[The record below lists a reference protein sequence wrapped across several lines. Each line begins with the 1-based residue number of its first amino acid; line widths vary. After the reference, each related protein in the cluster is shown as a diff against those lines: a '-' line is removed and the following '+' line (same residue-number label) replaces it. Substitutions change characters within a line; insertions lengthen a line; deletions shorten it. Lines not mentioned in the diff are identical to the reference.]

1 MAGRFDFRSPG
12 AAAATSLS
20 DFLVQREAQRRQM
33 LMDQLAQKRF
43 EAERA
48 DRAQAVERQQ
58 QQDLIAADER
68 AKRDMLAERDY
79 NDQQERQRIADE
91 RYESERTARELAA
104 KDAAANRYLDT
115 ERGYYEADKR
125 RQFEAAESARDRAS
139 QERRMAMGSAGSSSK
154 PTQGQLTADTFYGRA
169 VDALDVIDGAEK
181 SLSTWDL
188 VAPSFA
194 QSEAGQTY
202 TQAKRQWVE
211 AYLRKDSGAAI
222 GKDEYAN
229 ADRAYFPQVGD
240 KPETL
245 KRKRE
250 ARERITET
258 IRTQG
263 TGQSSGNGN
272 GRKPTARELIEKYGR

>member
-1 MAGRFDFRSPG
+1 MAGRFNFVNPG

-20 DFLVQREAQRRQM
+20 DFLIQREVARRQ
-33 LMDQLAQKRF
+33 QLQDALAMKQYQDAQ
-43 EAERA
+43 AERQ
-48 DRAQAVERQQ
+48 RQAERQARLDQ
-58 QQDLIAADER
+58 QAENEALRRTAVADDER
-68 AKRDMLAERDY
+68 AYGRERD
-79 NDQQERQRIADE
+79 RIGDE
-91 RYESERTARELAA
+91 RYAA
-104 KDAAANRYLDT
+104 EQAANALKVKDAAAQKYLDV
-115 ERGYYEADKR
+115 ERGYFEDQQK
-125 RQFEAAESARDRAS
+125 RQFDASEAAKDRAS
-139 QERRMAMGSAGSSSK
+139 QERRTAMGSAGSSSK

-169 VDALDVIDGAEK
+169 VDALDIVDSAEK

-194 QSEAGQTY
+194 QSAAGQTY

-258 IRTQG
+258 IRAQG
-263 TGQSSGNGN
+263 TGGNGIGN